1 MRAFMK
7 FADLMLGLAKLLTI
21 LIVAGMVLSVLIG
34 VFFRFI
40 IPIPMAWPPEA
51 ARFLMVAVTMVG
63 ASVAL
68 RQLDHVGITL
78 LVDALPSRVRGVL
91 YIFGNI
97 MVAVFLLVFIWFS
110 WRLTIEMG
118 PRQTSSSLG
127 MSMAVAYIAMPI
139 GGVMMLIQLIAVS
152 IEGWQRTL
160 QDQSPFVPPPVA

>member
-1 MRAFMK
+1 

-78 LVDALPSRVRGVL
+78 LVDALPSRLRGVL
-91 YIFGNI
+91 YIFGNV
-97 MVAVFLLVFIWFS
+97 MVAVFLLVF
-110 WRLTIEMG
+110 
-118 PRQTSSSLG
+118 
-127 MSMAVAYIAMPI
+127 
-139 GGVMMLIQLIAVS
+139 
-152 IEGWQRTL
+152 
-160 QDQSPFVPPPVA
+160 